1 MCFLPGLPNH
11 SVSSLSYRRHCMRRV
26 SEEHPLILGRDYYQY
41 AAKRI
46 TSFGDGR
53 AKLHSK
59 NEVGSLSKI
68 AVTVRKLT

>member
-1 MCFLPGLPNH
+1 
-11 SVSSLSYRRHCMRRV
+11 MRRV